1 MLKSSL
7 FIATVLLT
15 VSLATSSMAEDT
27 GAHNVYRVTSY
38 NLGALMES
46 TDSTTFRTGSG
57 FAPLLITNTKSD
69 ILNSEL
75 EGTVSWVETN
85 PHTANSR
92 GIALSAEFDATK
104 KLSVRGAFGVTRN
117 LWAPDS
123 VDYENES
130 SWEANLG
137 VIYRLLDNLSFE
149 LHFGYMDTGDLFT
162 DRSSYSGVENIIMIS
177 NQVTMSF

>member
-1 MLKSSL
+1 MKKTSLIAISL
-7 FIATVLLT
+7 FVLLQAAN
-15 VSLATSSMAEDT
+15 VCAEESST
-27 GAHNVYRVTSY
+27 HSVYRVTSY
-38 NLGALMES
+38 NLGALMENP
-46 TDSTTFRTGSG
+46 DTTASPAKSNFN
-57 FAPLLITNTKSD
+57 PLLITSTTSD

-75 EGTVSWVETN
+75 EGTVSWVETS

-92 GIALSAEFDATK
+92 GIALSAEFDATNK
-104 KLSVRGAFGVTRN
+104 ISLRGAFGVTRN

>member
-1 MLKSSL
+1 MEPPDSSAKINQSN
-7 FIATVLLT
+7 F
-15 VSLATSSMAEDT
+15 
-27 GAHNVYRVTSY
+27 N
-38 NLGALMES
+38 
-46 TDSTTFRTGSG
+46 
-57 FAPLLITNTKSD
+57 PLLITSTKSD
-69 ILNSEL
+69 ILNNEL
-75 EGTVSWVETN
+75 EGSVDWVETS

-104 KLSVRGAFGVTRN
+104 KVSVLGAFGITRN

-137 VIYRLLDNLSFE
+137 VVYRLLDNLSFE

-162 DRSSYSGVENIIMIS
+162 DRSSYTGVENIIMIS
-177 NQVTMSF
+177 NKVTMSF